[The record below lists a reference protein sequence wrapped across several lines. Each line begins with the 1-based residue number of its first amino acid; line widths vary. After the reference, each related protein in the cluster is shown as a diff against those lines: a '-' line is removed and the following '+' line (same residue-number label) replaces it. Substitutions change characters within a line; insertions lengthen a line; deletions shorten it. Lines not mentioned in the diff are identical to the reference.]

1 MTRIQILNDEVIG
14 DLTLFESSSDQQ
26 KSIMSLQMKKKVQK
40 AKGIVK
46 VVNTVLDFFGIGA
59 IGIGSEVI
67 DGSDDSATS
76 TALIGTGSMDA
87 QSFSTLS
94 MIEKM
99 QKELTNIENE
109 FHSFDTNK
117 NNKLSKTEIASAA

>member
-26 KSIMSLQMKKKVQK
+26 KSIMSLQMNKKVQK

-59 IGIGSEVI
+59 IGMGSEVI
-67 DGSDDSATS
+67 EGSDDSAT
-76 TALIGTGSMDA
+76 
-87 QSFSTLS
+87 
-94 MIEKM
+94 
-99 QKELTNIENE
+99 
-109 FHSFDTNK
+109 
-117 NNKLSKTEIASAA
+117 